1 MIKKFCE
8 FIKEGWTSTTT
19 NDVTPN
25 EQEVIK
31 LLKVVAN
38 WDDSRDDRKLKAVF
52 GDTKGLLIT
61 GNTSKYSPIIKRIL
75 GGVSIFVNHSIAANS
90 KQLVQFGNKYR
101 NEVLVFDDAP
111 ILLGDESGEQI
122 KAVKELLDNTNGFVI
137 INTDSSYKEL
147 KKLGVTSLL
156 HVV

>member
-52 GDTKGLLIT
+52 GSAKGMVIT
-61 GNTSKYSPIIKRIL
+61 GNTSKYSPIINRIL

-90 KQLVQFGNKYR
+90 KQLIQFANKYR
-101 NEVLVFDDAP
+101 NEILVFDDAP
-111 ILLGDESGEQI
+111 IFIGDESAEQT
-122 KAVKELLDNTNGFVI
+122 KAIKELLDNSKGFVI

>member
-52 GDTKGLLIT
+52 GDVKGMVIT
-61 GNTSKYSPIIKRIL
+61 GNTKKYSPIIKRIL

-90 KQLVQFGNKYR
+90 KQLTQFANKYS
-101 NEVLVFDDAP
+101 NEILVFDDAP
-111 ILLGDESGEQI
+111 ILQTDESVKEF
-122 KAVKELLDNTNGFVI
+122 KELLDNSKGFVI
-137 INTDSSYKEL
+137 INTDSSYNEL
-147 KKLGVTSLL
+147 KKIGIASSLYA
-156 HVV
+156 V